1 MEKAIDTENGT
12 ITFYL
17 QSTENKIILTASNTK
32 FHIYTFDPKTGN
44 SSWSKSVNWPDDHH
58 SGHMQHPVIS
68 GGVMYLQPNGHD
80 INSGNLVTENM
91 GKREGCHNYV
101 GAGDAL
107 IYRGKSRQISM
118 WSKDSESVTSW
129 PRLRPS
135 CWLNTIPSSGMLLIP
150 EGGGGCSC
158 GGWMETSLGFI
169 PKVHLNK
176 KINLMSNYL
185 LLFCIISF

>member
-1 MEKAIDTENGT
+1 MVCLNATTGDIVWENKINTEDGT

-17 QSTENKIILTASNTK
+17 QSTDDRLVLTSSNTK
-32 FHIYTFDPKTGN
+32 FHIYTYDAKTGDEV
-44 SSWSKSVNWPDDHH
+44 WSKSVAWPDDHH

-68 GGVMYLQPNGHD
+68 GNTIYLQPNGHN
-80 INSGNLVTENM
+80 IETGAVVTNNM

-107 IYRGKSRQISM
+107 IYRGTSRQISM
-118 WSKDSESVTSW
+118 WSKETESVTSW

-169 PKVHLNK
+169 PRVHLERK
-176 KINLMSNYL
+176 
-185 LLFCIISF
+185 

>member
-1 MEKAIDTENGT
+1 M
-12 ITFYL
+12 
-17 QSTENKIILTASNTK
+17 TASNTK

-101 GAGDAL
+101 GAGEAL

-176 KINLMSNYL
+176 K
-185 LLFCIISF
+185 